1 MLKCHQMI
9 KMRIIRNNKF
19 YSSGM
24 DIVSIRYVLCILA
37 LMGSS
42 RAYSMIDTIR
52 IDGIRYEL
60 RADDDSHSCT
70 VLNSEDT
77 VIYKNSDKIDYEK
90 YSYYEGDIVIPET
103 VSHNGLEYEVTRI
116 SDYAFAYCSELKSV
130 VLPASLKDIGDYAFE
145 FCVSLE
151 DIIIPDS
158 VRHIGVGTLSGCFR
172 LKFVQLSTSLDTIPE
187 RLFSNC
193 YQLKEVEIPEGV
205 MYVGHSVFA
214 YCYMLENISFPSTL
228 KKIGNL
234 AKKYFQFD
242 CPSLAN
248 VYIRSESAPEQDYH
262 QRVSYV
268 GEGDENPEMLNKYK
282 MPCVLHVPSGSA
294 DDYASAEGWNYF
306 HSTVEFDPETGP
318 DYSYRLDDDVRYW
331 NEAYSLYNVPKN
343 TFVVDGISYTVLS
356 EDELTCSVVASK
368 ILYHDSHYV
377 IPEKV
382 SYEEKEYTVVSLSN
396 YSFCGCIS
404 VISILLPETIK
415 EISDNSIVDCYSLES
430 IRLPESVESF
440 SFSHLPSLDEL
451 IIESKKIIIKNE
463 YAAISSKP
471 YYPDDVYLLNADNPK
486 LVSLIDYGGVSYR
499 KSKPRLHVPERA
511 FSAYMS
517 NTSFSNKWTLVGIPS
532 DDPLLKVK
540 AAASGALLNELHY
553 GIDGREI
560 APDVPGLHII
570 RNQEGRVSK
579 VFVR

>member
-9 KMRIIRNNKF
+9 KMRILRNNKF

-24 DIVSIRYVLCILA
+24 EIVSIRYVLCVLA
-37 LMGSS
+37 LLGGSW
-42 RAYSMIDTIR
+42 AYSMIDTVR

-60 RADDDSHSCT
+60 RTDDGSCSCT

-77 VIYKNSDKIDYEK
+77 IIYKNSDKIDYEK

-103 VSHNGLEYEVTRI
+103 VSHKGLEYRVTRI
-116 SDYAFAYCSELKSV
+116 SDYAFAFCSELKSV

-151 DIIIPDS
+151 DIVLPNS
-158 VRHIGVGTLSGCFR
+158 VRHIGVGALSGCFR
-172 LKFVQLSTSLDTIPE
+172 LKSVQLSTALDTIPE
-187 RLFSNC
+187 KLFSDC

-205 MYVGHSVFA
+205 VYLGHSVFA
-214 YCYMLENISFPSTL
+214 NCYMLDNISFPSTL

-242 CPSLAN
+242 CRTLAN
-248 VYIRSESAPEQDYH
+248 VFIRSETAPEQVYFPPLN
-262 QRVSYV
+262 YY
-268 GEGDENPEMLNKYK
+268 GGGDENPEMLNKFK
-282 MPCVLHVPSGSA
+282 MPCVLHVPAGSA
-294 DDYASAEGWNYF
+294 ENYASAEGWNFF
-306 HSTVEFDPETGP
+306 HSTVEYDPETGP
-318 DYSYRLDDDVRYW
+318 DYSYSLDDDVRYS
-331 NEAYSLYNVPKN
+331 NNAYSLYNVPKN

-356 EDELTCSVVASK
+356 ENELTCSVVASK

-382 SYEEKEYTVVSLSN
+382 IYEGKEYTVVSLSN

-404 VISILLPETIK
+404 VKSILLPETIK

-430 IRLPESVESF
+430 MRLPESVESF
-440 SFSHLPSLDEL
+440 SFSHLPSLNEL
-451 IIESKKIIIKNE
+451 IIESNKIIVKNE
-463 YAAISSKP
+463 YATISSMS
-471 YYPDDVYLLNADNPK
+471 YYPDDIYLLNADNPK
-486 LVSLIDYGGVSYR
+486 MVSLIDYYGVSYR
-499 KSKPRLHVPERA
+499 KSKPRLHVTERA
-511 FSAYMS
+511 LPDYMS
-517 NTSFSNKWTLVGIPS
+517 DPSFSNKWTLVGIPS

-540 AAASGALLNELHY
+540 ATASGALLNELHY
-553 GIDGREI
+553 GIDGREV
-560 APDVPGLHII
+560 APDAPGLHII
-570 RNQEGRVSK
+570 RNKEGGVSK